1 MSSKPSDSDLSSA
14 SRPTRRESR
23 LIACRN
29 AFFSGLI
36 LLAPIAITWMVFS
49 WLVETVG
56 GAFRPIFFPAT
67 LQDHPSLQF
76 LWNVITM
83 LLVLVLI
90 TGLGW
95 LSRYVLAQFFTGLA
109 ERFILSIPGINTI
122 YTTVKQVVDTFGAQS
137 RHVFSKVVMIEYPR
151 KGTWTVGFVT
161 NKTQGEPQKKLPVET
176 WAVFVPTTPN
186 PTSGFLLLVPKDE
199 VIELDISVGDGMKM
213 IISGGA
219 VQPPPPK
226 TADAR

>member
-1 MSSKPSDSDLSSA
+1 MSATPSSPDDKPA
-14 SRPTRRESR
+14 IRPSRRESR
-23 LIACRN
+23 LIAFRN
-29 AFFSGLI
+29 AFISGLI

-76 LWNVITM
+76 LWNVVAM

-95 LSRYVLAQFFTGLA
+95 LSRYVLAQFFTGIA
-109 ERFILSIPGINTI
+109 ERFILSIPGINAI
-122 YTTVKQVVDTFGAQS
+122 YTTVKQVVDTFGSQS
-137 RHVFSKVVMIEYPR
+137 RQVFSKVVLVEYPR
-151 KGTWTVGFVT
+151 KEVWTIGFVT
-161 NKTQGEPQKKLPVET
+161 NKNQGEPQKALPVET

-186 PTSGFLLLVPKDE
+186 PTSGFLLLVPKEE

-219 VQPPPPK
+219 VQPPSSKPPEA
-226 TADAR
+226 T